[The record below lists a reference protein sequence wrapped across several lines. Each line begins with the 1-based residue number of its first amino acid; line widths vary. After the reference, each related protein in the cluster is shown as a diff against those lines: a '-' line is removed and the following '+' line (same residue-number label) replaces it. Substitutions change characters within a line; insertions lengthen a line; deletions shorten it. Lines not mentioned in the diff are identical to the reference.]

1 MRHLRLILPLLLC
14 TSVATRS
21 VGQNGSIDLSFN
33 PQDQGYGIGDGCGSA
48 PMGDH
53 GVEDMLGLPGG
64 GYMAAGGLGYGG
76 DLSGI
81 LAIGTACD
89 QAGTRTNY
97 LNAGDGVLRT
107 AVRQVDGRFLF
118 GGVFGPYFESSSTHE
133 VRRLNADGTL
143 DITYNPNSAFI
154 FNDAVNCIAMK
165 QDGTF
170 IVGGAFTTYGPYTKF
185 RILRLNSN
193 GSLGNQFLANLNGEV
208 HALAVEP
215 SGLVIAA
222 GAFTQFDGS
231 NRIVRFD
238 QIANST
244 DATWNMAG
252 TGPNGVVRA
261 IALQPDG
268 KILMAGDFTD
278 VNGTPRNRIARL
290 NVNGSVD
297 TGFDPGSGCNGSVRR
312 IQLRSDGK
320 VDLIGDF
327 TQVNGS
333 TKAGMARLFAHGALD
348 TSFDIGTGPDD
359 TIRDVTYDGAGRLVV
374 GGLFRYWNGIPCT
387 YMMRLLANGAPD
399 PSYVNNAANYPVT
412 AVLPLAN
419 GGALIGGVFNR
430 YNGEERVGLAR
441 LLRDGSVDPTFSS
454 ALRLINLTNVGPVT
468 MRQRPDGKY
477 LIGGSFRADQ
487 STRYNLVLLN
497 TDGTWDQTF
506 QSHFTSDWGEN
517 VKDLVV
523 LPDNRALVCGSFIWP
538 SLKKVVRLLADGTAD
553 PSFTTQVAQNGDIL
567 CMAVQP
573 DGRVLIAGDFTLLQG
588 TGTVLGRIARL
599 MPDGTFDPSFIPGSG
614 FDQEVEHIALRPDGR
629 IVVSGRF
636 TNYQGTP
643 RARVAQL
650 LPDGSLDTSFDTG
663 SNGLWG
669 PIAIAADGSLLN
681 GGSIPGVPSTA
692 GIRRFSEQGTL
703 DLSYQNGHAP
713 ANSTIKAMALDVD
726 RLYVGGWFTELSGIG
741 RNRITRVNTG
751 NNVSV
756 FVSVKAWLEGPWNNV
771 TLRMNDFQRSLGTI
785 PLQEPYTALGY
796 GFVNSTAG
804 ATIAPSV
811 LTTTGT
817 TAIVDWVVL
826 ELRSEGSP
834 GTIASSRAALIRS
847 DGQVVDLDGGS
858 LVEMRVPP
866 GNYHV
871 ALRHRNH
878 LGAMTATALP
888 LSHVNTTIDLTST
901 TTLTYG
907 TNARKNV
914 GGRMMLWAG
923 DVNFNGQLK
932 YAGSNNDRDPILVRI
947 GGTVPTAI
955 ATGYRQEDVNLN
967 GQVKYAGVSNDR
979 DPQLVNIGG
988 TVPTAVR
995 TAQLP

>member
-107 AVRQVDGRFLF
+107 AVRQVDGKFLF
-118 GGVFGPYFESSSTHE
+118 GGVFGPYLQSSSTHE

-215 SGLVIAA
+215 SGLVIVA
-222 GAFTQFDGS
+222 GLYQFDGS

-923 DVNFNGQLK
+923 DVNFNGQVK